1 VGSLTLVEGA
11 EKGGVLL
18 LALAS
23 SGHRDGSLIRMKRI
37 FLIKRIDHFG
47 ALVRRA
53 GTPFFLV
60 VCIEG
65 SSWRTQPARAAVNKK
80 SQPSETTLSRQ
91 AELEQYPINPKNPLH
106 PDQTS
111 VSVAR

>member
-23 SGHRDGSLIRMKRI
+23 SGHRDGSLDRMKRI
-37 FLIKRIDHFG
+37 FLINPIDHLG
-47 ALVRRA
+47 ALVHRA
-53 GTPFFLV
+53 RAPFFLV

-65 SSWRTQPARAAVNKK
+65 SEWRNQASPSGSSQKITAR
-80 SQPSETTLSRQ
+80 
-91 AELEQYPINPKNPLH
+91 
-106 PDQTS
+106 
-111 VSVAR
+111 